1 MSHLKCFEMVYDS
14 PSLSFFNL
22 HQGQILLK
30 LLQNTEQK
38 INLIYSYYQALWQG
52 PFMVFETIKKL
63 DTNRI
68 ICLVDCQNN
77 VGLTLSFLRIGIK
90 KIVFKSNDIQLSKKI
105 NEIANEYGAFLF
117 DKEKFKNKI
126 LLENFDCSQNFKS
139 NTIFELKKYNII
151 K

>member
-1 MSHLKCFEMVYDS
+1 
-14 PSLSFFNL
+14 
-22 HQGQILLK
+22 
-30 LLQNTEQK
+30 
-38 INLIYSYYQALWQG
+38 
-52 PFMVFETIKKL
+52 MVFETIKKL